1 MPENFL
7 TQIYF
12 GRFNSAVFNQ
22 YSNLLLDEET
32 QSAIDNYLKITRS
45 EPDTP
50 LAEKDQLSQSL
61 IHKLKTINFFGLNI
75 PKDYGGSGL
84 RLRQYL
90 KVVEVVATQNLSL
103 GFTALA
109 HLSIGVKGI
118 VLFGT
123 ESQKQHY
130 LPLAASGELIFSY
143 ALTEPKHGSDARH
156 IETTARL
163 SEDGRHYIL
172 NGKKAYITNANFAGA
187 MTVFAQLDPQ
197 NPGFMGAFIVE
208 TSWQGVKIGKDIP
221 KMGLETSST
230 ATVHFDNVKV
240 PVDNLLGKPG
250 DGFKVAM
257 TILNYGRLAL
267 GAASSGI
274 MNQSLADMI
283 HRSKVRTQF
292 GEPIIQFELVQEM
305 IVRAKV
311 NRSVIAAIT
320 AFTAAML
327 EKEPHAPV
335 AIESSHCKLFGT
347 TRAWDTL
354 YDALQVS
361 GGAGYFSTQ
370 PYEKRMRDFRVTT
383 IFEGTTEIH
392 SIYPALLAL
401 RRLNRRM
408 RKQAPTKANQLV
420 FILKGIFNL
429 GRWDLTFDQKE
440 MRRALHTA
448 NRIARRIRW
457 LLFGSLLIFG
467 QSVIKRQFFLRRICT
482 LSLYMYGILALLAK
496 HQSLRQTGH
505 GVDDDGAVLAYFTE
519 EAHEQLTLNGRL
531 FPTSKD
537 KWHKRV
543 MKTVTS

>member
-1 MPENFL
+1 MTDNFL
-7 TQIYF
+7 TQVYF
-12 GRFNSAVFNQ
+12 GQFNTAIFNQ
-22 YSNLLLDEET
+22 YSNLMVDEET
-32 QSAIDNYLKITRS
+32 QSVIDDYLEVTRGN
-45 EPDTP
+45 PPHP
-50 LAEKDQLSQSL
+50 LTDNDQSNRSL
-61 IHKLKTINFFGLNI
+61 IHKLKAINFFGLNI
-75 PKDYGGSGL
+75 PKDYGGIGL
-84 RLRQYL
+84 PLRQYL

-123 ESQKQHY
+123 EAQKAHY
-130 LPLAASGELIFSY
+130 LPRAASGKLIFSY

-163 SEDGRHYIL
+163 SDDGRHYIL
-172 NGKKAYITNANFAGA
+172 NGKKAYITNANYAGA
-187 MTVFAQLDPQ
+187 MTVFAQMDPEL
-197 NPGFMGAFIVE
+197 PGFMGAFIVE
-208 TSWQGVKIGKDIP
+208 TSWEGVHVGKDIP
-221 KMGLETSST
+221 KMGLESSST
-230 ATVHFDNVKV
+230 ATVQFDNVKV

-250 DGFKVAM
+250 DGFKIAM

-274 MNQSLADMI
+274 VSQSLADMI
-283 HRSKVRTQF
+283 QRSERRTQF

-311 NRSVIAAIT
+311 NGHVIAAIT

-327 EKEPHAPV
+327 EKEPHAHV

-361 GGAGYFSTQ
+361 GGAGYLATQ

-392 SIYPALLAL
+392 SIYPALFAL
-401 RRLNRRM
+401 RRLNRRLS
-408 RKQAPTKANQLV
+408 KQAPTKVTQLV
-420 FILKGIFNL
+420 FILKGILNRDPWKL
-429 GRWDLTFDQKE
+429 SFDQKE
-440 MRRALHTA
+440 MNRALRLA

-467 QSVIKRQFFLRRICT
+467 QSVVKRQFFLRRICH
-482 LSLYMYGILALLAK
+482 LSLYMYGILALLARY
-496 HQSLRQTGH
+496 QSLRQSGQ
-505 GVDDDGAVLAYFTE
+505 DIADERAVLAYFTA
-519 EAHEQLTLNGRL
+519 EAREQLKSRGYL
-531 FPTSKD
+531 FPSRKE

-543 MKTVTS
+543 MNTLTP